1 MDTIIVYVDDA
12 EYAKPLLQTMAQAPG
27 ADRRHCV
34 LVACA
39 PRITHRVSRFV
50 SNRAREN
57 WRNKWADKLFEA
69 CAPALAQS
77 GGLQVST
84 MLARGPL
91 PDVLAQLQAEH
102 GTAAQVVDLRR
113 PKLEVAAP
121 KAEAPMLR
129 KLAGTLA
136 GIGALWSVLIGETL
150 AA

>member
-1 MDTIIVYVDDA
+1 M
-12 EYAKPLLQTMAQAPG
+12 
-27 ADRRHCV
+27 

-69 CAPALAQS
+69 CAPALAQGS
-77 GGLQVST
+77 GLQVST

-91 PDVLAQLQAEH
+91 PDVLAQLQAVH

-121 KAEAPMLR
+121 KAEGSMLR

>member
-1 MDTIIVYVDDA
+1 
-12 EYAKPLLQTMAQAPG
+12 MAQAPG

-34 LVACA
+34 LVARLYHA
-39 PRITHRVSRFV
+39 PRQPLCQQP
-50 SNRAREN
+50 RARELAQQMG
-57 WRNKWADKLFEA
+57 RQAVRSL
-69 CAPALAQS
+69 CPALAQ
-77 GGLQVST
+77 GGGRRS
-84 MLARGPL
+84 ARCWRGPL

-136 GIGALWSVLIGETL
+136 GIGALW
-150 AA
+150 AC